1 MSGSSNPQPRSCPV
15 PRWKRL
21 LQNLALSTATFL
33 ACLGVA
39 EGILRLSGYGRLI
52 LYEPDPLLY
61 WRPKPNQQC
70 FTKIGRHP
78 VRVNRH
84 GTRGADFAV
93 PKPAGVLRLLS
104 LGDSRTFGW
113 GLAEEETYSARL
125 QALLQDYFGDGRRVE
140 VINAGVNAWSY
151 QQMHLYFRH
160 VALGFQPDVV
170 ILAEANLWTQFSEQ
184 SSPEFVRR
192 FLWRVRLKN
201 FLRRFALYHFVV
213 EVQLRKFYETYRT
226 RFIPVNPRQD
236 SLFQEQQQA
245 DPEGAFRQAIA
256 GLCALARSN
265 HVVPVLLFL
274 PALDSPASTNRV
286 NILAV
291 KQEVSRSQG
300 VPLVDLTSEL
310 AGGGKALYLDDD
322 PVHLN
327 APGNAI
333 VAGRLF
339 AALTNILSR

>member
-1 MSGSSNPQPRSCPV
+1 MSGSSSKRHGPHPV
-15 PRWKRL
+15 PRGKRL
-21 LQNLALSTATFL
+21 LQNLGLSVATFL
-33 ACLGVA
+33 VCLGVA
-39 EGILRLSGYGRLI
+39 EGVLRLAGYGRLI
-52 LYEPDPLLY
+52 LYEPDPRLY

-93 PKPAGVLRLLS
+93 PKPAGVVRLLS

-113 GLAEEETYSARL
+113 GLAEDETYSARL
-125 QALLQDYFGDGRRVE
+125 QALLQDYFGSRRRVE

-151 QQMHLYFRH
+151 QQMQLFFRH

-170 ILAEANLWTQFSEQ
+170 ILAEANLWTQFSEH

-192 FLWRVRLKN
+192 FLWRVRVKN

-226 RFIPVNPRQD
+226 RFIPINPQQD
-236 SLFQEQQQA
+236 TLFQDQQQA
-245 DPEGAFRQAIA
+245 DPEGAFRQAIG

-265 HVVPVLLFL
+265 HVAPVLLFL
-274 PALDSPASTNRV
+274 PALDTPASTNRV

-291 KQEVSRSQG
+291 KQEISRSQG
-300 VPLVDLTSEL
+300 VPLVDVTAEL
-310 AGGGKALYLDDD
+310 AAGGKALYLDDD

-327 APGNAI
+327 ARGNAI
-333 VAGRLF
+333 VAEQLF

>member
-1 MSGSSNPQPRSCPV
+1 MSGSSSERHGTRPAPRA
-15 PRWKRL
+15 KRL
-21 LQNLALSTATFL
+21 LQNLALSAATL
-33 ACLGVA
+33 LLCLGVA
-39 EGILRLSGYGRLI
+39 EGILRLAGYGRLI
-52 LYEPDPLLY
+52 LYEPDPVLY

-113 GLAEEETYSARL
+113 GLAEEQTYSARL
-125 QALLQDYFGDGRRVE
+125 QALLQDYVGDRRRVE

-151 QQMHLYFRH
+151 QQMELYFRH

-170 ILAEANLWTQFSEQ
+170 ILAEANQWTQFSEH

-226 RFIPVNPRQD
+226 RFIPVNPQQD
-236 SLFQEQQQA
+236 ALFRDQQQA

-256 GLCALARSN
+256 GLCALAQSN

-274 PALDSPASTNRV
+274 PVLDAPAATNRV

-300 VPLVDLTSEL
+300 VALVDLTAEL
-310 AGGGKALYLDDD
+310 AAGGKALYLEDD

-327 APGNAI
+327 AHGNAI
-333 VAGRLF
+333 VAGQLF